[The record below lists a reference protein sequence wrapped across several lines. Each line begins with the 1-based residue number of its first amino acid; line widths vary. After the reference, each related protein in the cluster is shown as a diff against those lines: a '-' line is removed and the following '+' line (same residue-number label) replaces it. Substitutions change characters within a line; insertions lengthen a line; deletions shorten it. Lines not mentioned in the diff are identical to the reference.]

1 MGNSVEVKLLEQR
14 LLVKTEEDEEYT
26 KKVVDFVD
34 NKIHEIRDNAKIA
47 SKLDI
52 ALLTA
57 MNIAGEYIKTR
68 DRLERLES
76 KADKLVELIDTKITK
91 TV

>member
-14 LLVKTEEDEEYT
+14 LLVKTDEDEEYT
-26 KKVVDFVD
+26 KRVVDLVD
-34 NKIHEIRDNAKIA
+34 NKIHEIRDNARIA
-47 SKLDI
+47 SKLDV

-68 DRLERLES
+68 ERLEKLEL
-76 KADKLVELIDTKITK
+76 KADKLSELIDAKITK